1 MRIVVD
7 AMGGDFAP
15 KNVILGTL
23 EAIKETD
30 SRFHIILTGDQ
41 DAIKQELTEAGAPEG
56 LPITIHHTSQ
66 VISMEDSAATAVKGK
81 PDSSIVVGLGLCAK
95 GHADG
100 FLSAG
105 NTGAVM
111 AASTYILGR
120 IPGVSRP
127 TISAFF
133 PRRPQGHNCILDVG
147 ANVDCKPEHL
157 VQFALMGSIFMREM
171 FGVENP
177 KIGTLSIGEE
187 ETKGNE
193 LTKEVHKLLKASKM
207 NFVGNVEGRDLFT
220 DQADVY
226 VCDGYTGNIILKFAE
241 SIGHFIGHQLKKQ
254 MAGMNLPVEQ
264 QMLVGGVMK
273 KTMQSFDYEEFGGV
287 PLLGV
292 NGVSIIGHGGSTPKA
307 VKNMILEAE
316 KMVNLGV
323 NKKIQDAIAQM
334 NNA

>member
-15 KNVILGTL
+15 KNVIVGTL
-23 EAIKETD
+23 DALKE
-30 SRFHIILTGDQ
+30 SNGRFQVILTGDQ
-41 DAIKQELTEAGAPEG
+41 EVIKTELAAAGAG
-56 LPITIHHTSQ
+56 DSLPLTIHHTSQ
-66 VISMEDSAATAVKGK
+66 VITMEDSAATAVKGK

-95 GHADG
+95 GQADG

-133 PRRPQGHNCILDVG
+133 PRRPHGHNCILDVG
-147 ANVDCKPEHL
+147 ANVDCKAEHL
-157 VQFALMGSIFMREM
+157 VQFALMGTIFMKEM

-177 KIGTLSIGEE
+177 RIGTLSIGEE
-187 ETKGNE
+187 ETKGND
-193 LTKEVHKLLKASKM
+193 LTRETHKLLKESRL

-241 SIGHFIGHQLKKQ
+241 SIGHFLGHQFKKQ
-254 MAGMNLPVEQ
+254 MAEMALPPEQ
-264 QMLVGGVMK
+264 QMLVGGVLK

-292 NGVSIIGHGGSTPKA
+292 NGVSIIGHGGSSPKA
-307 VKNMILEAE
+307 IKNMIYEAE
-316 KMVNLGV
+316 KMAKLGV
-323 NKKIQDAIAQM
+323 NKKIQDAISQLSAQ
-334 NNA
+334 

>member
-15 KNVILGTL
+15 KNVVLGTL
-23 EAIKETD
+23 EAIKETQG
-30 SRFHIILTGDQ
+30 RFHIILTGDQ
-41 DAIKQELTEAGAPEG
+41 DAIKKELADAGAGDG
-56 LPITIHHTSQ
+56 LPLTIHHTTQ
-66 VISMEDSAATAVKGK
+66 VITMEDSAATAVKGK
-81 PDSSIVVGLGLCAK
+81 PDSSIVVGIGLCAK

-133 PRRPQGHNCILDVG
+133 PRRPHGYNCILDVG

-171 FGVENP
+171 FGVDNP

-207 NFVGNVEGRDLFT
+207 NFIGNVEGRDIFT

-226 VCDGYTGNIILKFAE
+226 VCDGFTGNIILKFAE

-254 MAGMNLPVEQ
+254 MAGMNLPAEQ

-323 NKKIQDAIAQM
+323 NKKIQDAIEQM

>member
-23 EAIKETD
+23 EAIKEAD
-30 SRFHIILTGDQ
+30 SRFRIILTGDQ
-41 DAIKQELTEAGAPEG
+41 EVIKQELSEAGASDN
-56 LPITIHHTSQ
+56 LPLSIHHTSQ
-66 VISMEDSAATAVKGK
+66 VITMEDSAATAVKAK

-133 PRRPQGHNCILDVG
+133 PRRPHGHNCILDVG

-171 FGVENP
+171 FGIENP

-193 LTKEVHKLLKASKM
+193 LTKEVHQLLKASKL

-254 MAGMNLPVEQ
+254 MAGMNIPAEQ